1 MRGSPAYVM
10 ENMNSKE
17 MIGAL
22 ISEVEKVVIGK
33 KREITLLITAML
45 AGGHVLIEDVPG
57 TGKTT
62 LASALSKACGLS
74 FNRAQFTPDVMASDI
89 TGFNIYNR
97 SKETFEFRSGVVMTN
112 VLLADEINRASPKT
126 QSALLEAMEEKK
138 VTVDGETY
146 VLPDP
151 FMVIAT
157 QNPSGYVG
165 TYPLPEA
172 QLDRFALK
180 LSMGYPTEVEEM
192 NIILQRKEANPL
204 SAVEAITSP
213 EIIKAMSEE
222 VKQVKVSGEICKY
235 IVQLVSATRQSKS
248 ISLGASPRATLALMK
263 LAQAYAYL
271 DGRDYVIAE
280 DIGALFTYVISHRI
294 VLSQEARL
302 NRKTAAEAVSEVFRS
317 VEVPYRTGR

>member
-1 MRGSPAYVM
+1 MRGFPAYVM

-17 MIGAL
+17 MVGAL

-126 QSALLEAMEEKK
+126 QSALLEALEEKK

-204 SAVEAITSP
+204 SAVEAVTSP
-213 EIIKAMSEE
+213 EIIKAMAEE

>member
-1 MRGSPAYVM
+1 MKALETYQKI
-10 ENMNSKE
+10 KE
-17 MIGAL
+17 SMKQTIAGKDEVL
-22 ISEVEKVVIGK
+22 DLVIS
-33 KREITLLITAML
+33 LFC
-45 AGGHVLIEDVPG
+45 GGHVLIEDVPG
-57 TGKTT
+57 TGKTMI
-62 LASALSKACGLS
+62 ARALSAAIDGE
-74 FNRAQFTPDVMASDI
+74 FRRIQFTPDLLPSDV
-89 TGFNIYNR
+89 TGINYFDMKT
-97 SKETFEFRSGVVMTN
+97 SEFRFLKGPIFTN
-112 VLLADEINRASPKT
+112 ILLADEINRASPKT

-204 SAVEAITSP
+204 SAVEAVTSP

>member
-1 MRGSPAYVM
+1 MRDFPAYVM

-33 KREITLLITAML
+33 HTEIVMLVTALL

-97 SKETFEFRSGVVMTN
+97 SKETFEFRQGVVMTN

-146 VLPDP
+146 ILPDP

-204 SAVEAITSP
+204 SAVESVTSP

-317 VEVPYRTGR
+317 IEVPYRTGR